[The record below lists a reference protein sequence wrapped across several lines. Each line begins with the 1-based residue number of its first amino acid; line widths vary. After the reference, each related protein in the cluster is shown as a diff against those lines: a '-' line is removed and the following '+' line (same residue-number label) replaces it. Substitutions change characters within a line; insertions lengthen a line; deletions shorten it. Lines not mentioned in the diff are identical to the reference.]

1 MTIMNYYGFANDFFF
16 NLFLLRNNQL
26 LYEKKLDF
34 YSIFYS
40 LTKKLYPSRM
50 EISNGNFI

>member
-1 MTIMNYYGFANDFFF
+1 MNYYGFANDFFF